1 LAFHATPSTDA
12 ALTNL
17 PAAQVG
23 SGVGIY
29 KVASSL
35 GEAIGAAISLAL
47 FTGLSGSPATIIGD
61 VIYMEGRTDNIAL
74 RLAAMIALGVNLVFV
89 LLAILIITIMVPKE
103 SRRISPK
110 PQQLPDAVTAAG
122 FVECPVCH
130 GEGVVKAEAVR

>member
-1 LAFHATPSTDA
+1 M
-12 ALTNL
+12 
-17 PAAQVG
+17 
-23 SGVGIY
+23 
-29 KVASSL
+29 ASSL

-61 VIYMEGRTDNIAL
+61 VIFMEGRTDNIAL